1 MNNTKEVAVV
11 LVTYNRKNLL
21 LEAVDGVFRQTK
33 KVDHIFIVDNN
44 SNDGTES
51 LIRDRFGNDERVTYT
66 KLQDNTG
73 SAGGFHF
80 GVKTAYEEGYQWV
93 WFLDDDV
100 SPEPNCL
107 DSMLSYQN
115 ISQCI
120 HPNKKFLDGSEFMW
134 EALFSPSM
142 GSINFMNNVS
152 FQNGKDFTFVNIG
165 CFEGMLIHRD
175 IISKIG
181 FPDKRFFI
189 GGDDVIYGF
198 ESSLHTNVIFLKN
211 AFLRKLIPV
220 SKKQKPIALYYS
232 IRNQFLLIKHLKN
245 LGLFR
250 PARFYPFFLMNI
262 VFSMTRHV
270 FTTRSIKTPWYVMRA
285 VFDGLRGKFYKMK

>member
-1 MNNTKEVAVV
+1 MNNRKEVAVV

-21 LEAVDGVFRQTK
+21 LEAIDGVLSQTT

-44 SNDGTES
+44 STDGTRTMLHEK
-51 LIRDRFGNDERVTYT
+51 FGNNINFTLIF
-66 KLQDNTG
+66 LQENTG
-73 SAGGFHF
+73 SAGGFHY
-80 GVKTAYEEGYQWV
+80 GVKKAYEEGYQWV

-100 SPEPNCL
+100 SPESSCL
-107 DSMLSYQN
+107 DVMFSYKN
-115 ISQCI
+115 ISKCI
-120 HPNKKFLDGSEFMW
+120 HPNKKFLDGSQFMW

-165 CFEGMLIHRD
+165 CFEGMLINRD
-175 IISKIG
+175 IIAKIG
-181 FPDKRFFI
+181 FPDRRFFI

-211 AFLRKLIPV
+211 AFLKKLIPV
-220 SKKQKPIALYYS
+220 SEKQKPTALYYS
-232 IRNQFLLIKHLKN
+232 IRNQFLLIKHLKE

-250 PARFYPFFLMNI
+250 PARFYPFLLMNI
-262 VFSMTRHV
+262 IFSMTRHV
-270 FTTRSIKTPWYVMRA
+270 FTTRSSKTPWYVVRA